1 MSYYTSHRKGESVHS
16 PHSCFPGSG
25 WKITSLAKFTLD
37 GVKVGDNPL
46 RVNRAEVRTGENK
59 HLAYYWFQQRWR
71 IITNEYMVKWF
82 IFWDA
87 MTKNRTDGAMVR
99 LITDIKPGEDFADAD
114 ERLGDFVR
122 ILNPYL
128 VAYIPE

>member
-1 MSYYTSHRKGESVHS
+1 M
-16 PHSCFPGSG
+16 
-25 WKITSLAKFTLD
+25 
-37 GVKVGDNPL
+37 
-46 RVNRAEVRTGENK
+46 
-59 HLAYYWFQQRWR
+59 
-71 IITNEYMVKWF
+71 KWF

-99 LITDIKPGEDFADAD
+99 LITEIKPGEDFADAD